1 MPDDEAELLRAIHD
15 EHAPALYRYV
25 ARLTRDYAFAED
37 VVQEALLRAWRRP
50 GMLAHGESSTRAW
63 LFTVAR
69 NLVIDD
75 RRSARFAREVVTDDL
90 PEVEGRD
97 EIDAALDSWLL
108 SDALL
113 SLSPEHRSV
122 IVNSYYLGK
131 SAAEIARGD
140 DIPEGTVRSRTHY
153 ALRALKLALQE
164 RGVTL

>member
-37 VVQEALLRAWRRP
+37 VVQEALLRAWKRP
-50 GMLAHGESSTRAW
+50 AVLELGESSTRAW

-75 RRSARFAREVVTDDL
+75 RRSARFAREVVTDEL
-90 PEVEGRD
+90 PETPGRD

-108 SDALL
+108 SDALQ
-113 SLSPEHRSV
+113 SLSAEHRSV
-122 IVNSYYLGK
+122 IVDSYYLGK
-131 SAAEIARGD
+131 SAVEIARAEH
-140 DIPEGTVRSRTHY
+140 IPEGTVRSRAHY

-164 RGVTL
+164 RGVTQ